1 MTEQEAIGYLKTLPN
16 RIPVK
21 FFTDDGAKVYDEF
34 SQVVTSALAKQE
46 PMHVKEMKI
55 SFFPHSTLIKN
66 IYGKCPMCN
75 SVQSEDNYCAN
86 CGQKLDFSIDKEHEH
101 DGE

>member
-1 MTEQEAIGYLKTLPN
+1 MIMTENE
-16 RIPVK
+16 
-21 FFTDDGAKVYDEF
+21 
-34 SQVVTSALAKQE
+34 ALAKQE

-86 CGQKLDFSIDKEHEH
+86 CGQKLDFSIDKENEH